1 MKVLISLMRCF
12 SSLIRMFAKV
22 YNLRFPSVADA
33 KIAASYF
40 ADNLGGL
47 IVECQILSLN
57 ISLGQCGSLTIQT
70 KFETSEQLRNFEAK
84 SLNTFKDLKQSL
96 VFTENQYVG
105 VYTYAYEAEA
115 VDAKLSV
122 N

>member
-1 MKVLISLMRCF
+1 
-12 SSLIRMFAKV
+12 MFAKV
-22 YNLRFPSVADA
+22 YNLRFPNVNDA

-47 IVECQILSLN
+47 IVECQIQSLN
-57 ISLGQCGSLTIQT
+57 ISLGQCGSLTVQT
-70 KFETSEQLRNFEAK
+70 KFESSDKLRKFEKRAIDV
-84 SLNTFKDLKQSL
+84 FKELKQSL
-96 VFTENQYVG
+96 AYTENHYVG

-115 VDAKLSV
+115 VNTALSA

>member
-1 MKVLISLMRCF
+1 
-12 SSLIRMFAKV
+12 MFAKV

-33 KIAASYF
+33 KIAASFF

-47 IVECQILSLN
+47 IVDCQIQSLN
-57 ISLGQCGSLTIQT
+57 ISLGQCGSLAIQT
-70 KFETSEQLRNFEAK
+70 KFESSERLRNFEAK
-84 SLNTFKDLKQSL
+84 SSNIFREIKESFA
-96 VFTENQYVG
+96 FTENHYVG

-115 VDAKLSV
+115 VDAKLSA

>member
-1 MKVLISLMRCF
+1 
-12 SSLIRMFAKV
+12 MFAKV

-47 IVECQILSLN
+47 IVDCQIQSLN

-70 KFETSEQLRNFEAK
+70 KFESSERLRSFEVK
-84 SLNTFKDLKQSL
+84 SSNIFKEIKQSFA
-96 VFTENQYVG
+96 FTENHYVG

-115 VDAKLSV
+115 VDAQLSA

>member
-1 MKVLISLMRCF
+1 
-12 SSLIRMFAKV
+12 MFAKV

-47 IVECQILSLN
+47 IVDCQIQSLN

-70 KFETSEQLRNFEAK
+70 KFESSERLRSFEVK
-84 SLNTFKDLKQSL
+84 SSNIFKEIKQSFA
-96 VFTENQYVG
+96 FTE
-105 VYTYAYEAEA
+105 TIMLESTPMLM
-115 VDAKLSV
+115 KLRL
-122 N
+122 